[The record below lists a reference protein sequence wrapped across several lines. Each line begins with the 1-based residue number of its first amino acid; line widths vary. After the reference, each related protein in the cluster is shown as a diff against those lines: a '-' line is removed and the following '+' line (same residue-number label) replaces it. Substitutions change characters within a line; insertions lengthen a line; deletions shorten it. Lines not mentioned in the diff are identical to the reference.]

1 MCHFF
6 EKNNTLQKRLVSE
19 QEENK
24 LKLKH
29 YLEYDYIEENQ
40 YLITIEYCSN
50 CLEHQTHTQHNPEL
64 FKNFAVNLQKCIALR
79 FPFIKVLLKP
89 IDTDIILEQNVANS
103 ILNKTKIIDHKYKEV
118 RIGAMEIQMCFKK
131 TGDTSVSSV
140 LLHSKLFSGN
150 WPSITN
156 VLNSIV
162 SYVPLITCDIKVYD
176 KESKGVDEISEKN
189 NKEMKGLLETKIE
202 QIKLNVYRHKNSQI
216 EELCNSTREELDN
229 FIDPKKRKTI
239 LSTKKS
245 LDSFFRIQTAKS
257 KGGNT
262 FNTFSQLSKELN
274 SQKGELLITL
284 YTDNNGV
291 VTIKD
296 VPYDSYLIEIEE
308 SANYQS
314 SFLPVTFKSIENEKS
329 IKKFIGLHKQN
340 NSYVQVYVYYQNP
353 SKKEDE
359 MISDTDVIIHSAA
372 NTSEEKLLFEEQ
384 ELKVKL
390 KENKNV
396 LGRYEA
402 VVVPGKY
409 TLSVNKKGF
418 DLIRKMIN
426 INSGENKINIELT
439 KEQSYNIKVSV
450 LNHSNMSP
458 IENALIKL
466 KYANEED
473 CYEGISNPTGFFSFN
488 TPMKED
494 FVTIFVDKPGFL
506 PAQRTYIRDVAGSGN
521 EQESE
526 VMTREIV
533 VLLVKETLVTKENSI
548 IMITYSNLNEENF
561 EPVYLYSSN
570 SK

>member
-1 MCHFF
+1 
-6 EKNNTLQKRLVSE
+6 
-19 QEENK
+19 
-24 LKLKH
+24 
-29 YLEYDYIEENQ
+29 
-40 YLITIEYCSN
+40 
-50 CLEHQTHTQHNPEL
+50 LEHQTHTQHNPEL
-64 FKNFAVNLQKCIALR
+64 FKNFAVNLQKCILLR

-118 RIGAMEIQMCFKK
+118 RIGAMEVQMCFRKA
-131 TGDTSVSSV
+131 GDKSASTM

-176 KESKGVDEISEKN
+176 KESKGVDEISESN

-216 EELCNSTREELDN
+216 EELCNSTREDLDN
-229 FIDPKKRKTI
+229 YIDPKKRKTMI
-239 LSTKKS
+239 MSMKKS
-245 LDSFFRIQTAKS
+245 VKDSFFRVQTAKS
-257 KGGNT
+257 KATNN
-262 FNTFSQLSKELN
+262 FNQLSKELN

-296 VPYDSYLIEIEE
+296 VPYDSYLIEVEE

-314 SFLPVTFKSIENEKS
+314 SFLPVTFKTIDNERT

-353 SKKEDE
+353 VKKEDE
-359 MISDTDVIIHSAA
+359 MISNTDVIIHSAA

-450 LNHSNMSP
+450 LNYSNMSP

-473 CYEGISNPTGFFSFN
+473 CYEGISNQTGFFNFN

-494 FVTIFVDKPGFL
+494 YVTVFVDKPGFL
-506 PAQRTYIRDVAGSGN
+506 PAQRTYIRDIAGSGGTD
-521 EQESE
+521 QENE

-561 EPVYLYSSN
+561 EPVYLYSPN
-570 SK
+570 SKKYY